1 MTSQETFAKGYAI
14 TFVVTL
20 SDEGEVI
27 GVSVKGSRID
37 AGATRDF
44 GPKVLIRSVVR
55 GKGPVLNKP
64 VVLNA
69 SGKIDQAVPEKTL
82 LQK

>member
-1 MTSQETFAKGYAI
+1 M
-14 TFVVTL
+14 
-20 SDEGEVI
+20 

-44 GPKVLIRSVVR
+44 GPKVVVRATKR

-69 SGKIDQAVPEKTL
+69 AGKLDEVVPEKTL